1 LLGLNNPTTSS
12 RLAAEVN
19 GGGTNRGIVP
29 LSGGQDMNIVRGGHQ
44 MLDGDAIP
52 VGTFSGGDEIPAG
65 TFHGGD
71 TIPAGT
77 FHQQ

>member
-1 LLGLNNPTTSS
+1 
-12 RLAAEVN
+12 
-19 GGGTNRGIVP
+19 
-29 LSGGQDMNIVRGGHQ
+29 MNIVRGGHQ
-44 MLDGDAIP
+44 MLDGDEIP